1 MASENIGKLL
11 REARINANISVEKI
25 SEELISLGFK
35 AGKNTIYSWENGN
48 SQPTPDALLYMCKR
62 YHIRDVLDYFGYKAP
77 NTTIEMILSD
87 PHEQKVITAYRAQPD
102 MQAPVDKLLG
112 VEEER
117 RLQAVAYGGG
127 VHWETPKASDEEL
140 DKLAEEAEIKA
151 ILEDDD

>member
-112 VEEER
+112 VKEER

>member
-1 MASENIGKLL
+1 MGWDTK
-11 REARINANISVEKI
+11 
-25 SEELISLGFK
+25 
-35 AGKNTIYSWENGN
+35 
-48 SQPTPDALLYMCKR
+48 PDIDPL
-62 YHIRDVLDYFGYKAP
+62 
-77 NTTIEMILSD
+77 T

>member
-1 MASENIGKLL
+1 MSERSKILLQLIEASGLSYGELSNITGIPKSAIQ
-11 REARINANISVEKI
+11 RYATGETEKI
-25 SEELISLGFK
+25 PIDRIESLAHALSIPPEYLMGWDTK
-35 AGKNTIYSWENGN
+35 
-48 SQPTPDALLYMCKR
+48 PDIDPL
-62 YHIRDVLDYFGYKAP
+62 
-77 NTTIEMILSD
+77 T

-112 VEEER
+112 VKEER